1 MDEVRRSLVL
11 QCCTLLCC
19 KIGSFGKARQNLS
32 YPELFGAI
40 SRLGWAEVCGVK
52 NRENR
57 WMVWTCWTLGA
68 SGVPW
73 PWSKTLPTLMRPISV
88 GHKREHSRWIMILGG
103 HRSTGAYKNGWTWL
117 LLVQFMW
124 VTVKQ
129 PTSATGPELCAPMRC
144 SPVINWFIT
153 FSNLAF
159 FQSWNTINSS
169 YCGYKLQKWTNLP
182 ISGTPHC
189 RPV

>member
-57 WMVWTCWTLGA
+57 WMVRTCWTLGA

-73 PWSKTLPTLMRPISV
+73 LWSKTLPTLMRPISV

-103 HRSTGAYKNGWTWL
+103 HRSLQKWVDMTSFGSIYVSHGQATNFTQP
-117 LLVQFMW
+117 LVP
-124 VTVKQ
+124 V
-129 PTSATGPELCAPMRC
+129 ELCTPMRC

-153 FSNLAF
+153 FSNFAF
-159 FQSWNTINSS
+159 FQS
-169 YCGYKLQKWTNLP
+169 
-182 ISGTPHC
+182 
-189 RPV
+189 

>member
-103 HRSTGAYKNGWTWL
+103 HRS
-117 LLVQFMW
+117 
-124 VTVKQ
+124 
-129 PTSATGPELCAPMRC
+129 
-144 SPVINWFIT
+144 
-153 FSNLAF
+153 
-159 FQSWNTINSS
+159 
-169 YCGYKLQKWTNLP
+169 LQKWVDMTSFGSIYVSHGQATNFSHWSRALCSNEVLP
-182 ISGTPHC
+182 SYKLVYHLFQLGFFSIMKHHKLELLWL
-189 RPV
+189 